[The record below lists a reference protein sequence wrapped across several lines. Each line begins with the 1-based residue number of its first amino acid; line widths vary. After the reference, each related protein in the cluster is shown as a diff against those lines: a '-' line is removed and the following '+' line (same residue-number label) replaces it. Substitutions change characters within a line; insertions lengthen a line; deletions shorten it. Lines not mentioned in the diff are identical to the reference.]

1 MTKQTA
7 IFHNGTSRHISD
19 FSFNGTVASGY
30 VQGKFVKGEVADY
43 SYDGYTHHRPKNEVS
58 KAKHYLIDLHDMTY
72 GNTVMTNA
80 ERGRLSTSRLR
91 VRNTHVKRL
100 SDGRCKAT
108 GYVDGTLVTIYYD
121 GCVESNYTGEL
132 KEAKPWLG
140 DVREDLEFKHF
151 EMVVNDTVEKLK
163 VLSGRNATVVM
174 EALKNASIVA

>member
-1 MTKQTA
+1 MTKQTT
-7 IFHNGTSRHISD
+7 ISHNGTRRHISN

-43 SYDGYTHHRPKNEVS
+43 SYAGYKRKVNSEVG

-72 GNTVMTNA
+72 GNTVVTNA

-121 GCVESNYTGEL
+121 GCVESNYTGEF

-163 VLSGRNATVVM
+163 ALSGRNATVVT
-174 EALKNASIVA
+174 EALKNASLIA